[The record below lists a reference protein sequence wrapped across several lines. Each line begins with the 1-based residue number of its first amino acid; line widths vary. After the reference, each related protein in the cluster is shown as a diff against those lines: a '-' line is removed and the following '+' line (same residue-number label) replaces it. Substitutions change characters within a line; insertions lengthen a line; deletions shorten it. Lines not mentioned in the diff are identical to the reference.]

1 MSAVA
6 YCPDVFN
13 QDTSSNHELFE
24 IHHSKISLH
33 CAKVGYKY
41 PTIRL
46 PHTFS
51 KLAGLSTRIYQT
63 IHEGSLAFLTVISPT
78 ENASKTSK
86 SSVLTWRR
94 SPVRIRP
101 IPLIFDE
108 TAPLKASVEVL
119 SVARIMA
126 KNEHEE
132 EKKLHNSSGADE
144 VEPAD
149 SDLTQHAEND
159 LNEAP

>member
-1 MSAVA
+1 MKEKSA
-6 YCPDVFN
+6 
-13 QDTSSNHELFE
+13 
-24 IHHSKISLH
+24 K
-33 CAKVGYKY
+33 
-41 PTIRL
+41 
-46 PHTFS
+46 
-51 KLAGLSTRIYQT
+51 KL
-63 IHEGSLAFLTVISPT
+63 
-78 ENASKTSK
+78 ENATKNAELPA
-86 SSVLTWRR
+86 LTWRR

-159 LNEAP
+159 LNEAL

>member
-1 MSAVA
+1 MKEKSA
-6 YCPDVFN
+6 
-13 QDTSSNHELFE
+13 
-24 IHHSKISLH
+24 K
-33 CAKVGYKY
+33 
-41 PTIRL
+41 
-46 PHTFS
+46 
-51 KLAGLSTRIYQT
+51 KL
-63 IHEGSLAFLTVISPT
+63 
-78 ENASKTSK
+78 ENATKNAELPA
-86 SSVLTWRR
+86 LTWRR

-144 VEPAD
+144 IEPAD

-159 LNEAP
+159 LNDAPEISITEPNGYYFTDADGHVKRRECLAEDLVPPNDFDANEWSKRAKKLN

>member
-1 MSAVA
+1 
-6 YCPDVFN
+6 
-13 QDTSSNHELFE
+13 
-24 IHHSKISLH
+24 
-33 CAKVGYKY
+33 
-41 PTIRL
+41 
-46 PHTFS
+46 
-51 KLAGLSTRIYQT
+51 
-63 IHEGSLAFLTVISPT
+63 
-78 ENASKTSK
+78 
-86 SSVLTWRR
+86 
-94 SPVRIRP
+94 
-101 IPLIFDE
+101 LIFDE